1 MKIAFILA
9 ACAVL
14 SAAAVTESQNFAT
27 TEAMSLDEDVFAFS
41 TNPDDGLQRQ
51 CGGFTPSGCRR
62 FCTERLRYR
71 CWRCTRTAC
80 VCSNTGC

>member
-9 ACAVL
+9 ACAAL

-27 TEAMSLDEDVFAFS
+27 TEAMSLVEDVFAFS

-51 CGGFTPSGCRR
+51 CGGLTPSQCRR
-62 FCTERLRYR
+62 ICGQLGYR
-71 CWRCTRTAC
+71 CWRCTGSAC
-80 VCSNTGC
+80 ICSNTGC